1 MGGYRGRR
9 TGMRGLHSKGPGVNH
24 LLRWVSETLYQACTA
39 QHQYLGELKIHWQT
53 AEDRGRETVKEGNG
67 KKSRRANGTKGM
79 YREMGLDDAKV
90 GKRIQRAQSRF
101 TESHYLPQI
110 TWTTSLK

>member
-1 MGGYRGRR
+1 
-9 TGMRGLHSKGPGVNH
+9 MRGLHSRGPGVNH
-24 LLRWVSETLYQACTA
+24 LLRWASGTHTDACTVH
-39 QHQYLGELKIHWQT
+39 HQYLGELKIHWQR
-53 AEDRGRETVKEGNG
+53 AERRESRRDSEMVKEGNGG

-79 YREMGLDDAKV
+79 CREMGLDDAKV

-110 TWTTSLK
+110 TWATSLK